1 MRMVLMFVA
10 DKVFCFFWGGVLKK
24 IFITDKMKT
33 IYSQWQT
40 RVSLT
45 QINDNKFIKGNHEV
59 RTFKL
64 FFPFLSGNKHV
75 AN

>member
-1 MRMVLMFVA
+1 MRKVLMFVA
-10 DKVFCFFWGGVLKK
+10 YKVWGGGGGGFKK
-24 IFITDKMKT
+24 IFITDKMKA